1 MKHLSAI
8 FVFLLAAMLQLWFA
22 PAGMR
27 GDFVLATLII
37 FALLFDFWELTAFV
51 LLAVFL
57 LNPFPAF
64 NFGILVFALIPF
76 AVYFLRR
83 RFSWDPWIGG
93 AFGIVCGVLLLSAA
107 IAPGAAFRAFPYLL
121 LNVLAC
127 VLFGELILCGMEVG
141 G

>member
-1 MKHLSAI
+1 MKHISAI
-8 FVFLLAAMLQLWFA
+8 LVFTLAVMLQIWFA

-27 GDFVLATLII
+27 GDFVLAALII
-37 FALLFDFWELTAFV
+37 FALLFDLWELAAFV

-57 LNPFPAF
+57 LNPSPLF

-93 AFGIVCGVLLLSAA
+93 AFGIVCGVLLLSVA
-107 IAPGAAFRAFPYLL
+107 IAPAAAFHVLGHLL
-121 LNVLAC
+121 LDVLAC
-127 VLFGELILCGMEVG
+127 VLFGELILCGMEA
-141 G
+141 